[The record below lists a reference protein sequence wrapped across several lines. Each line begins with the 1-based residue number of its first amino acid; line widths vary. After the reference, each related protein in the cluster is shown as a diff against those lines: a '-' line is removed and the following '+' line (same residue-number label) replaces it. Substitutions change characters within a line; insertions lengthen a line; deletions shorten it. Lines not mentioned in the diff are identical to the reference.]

1 MARAY
6 SNDLRRKL
14 LEAHE
19 QGQGTLEELAEEF
32 RVSLGFAKKISAAL
46 RRTGRMERTEQRHGR
61 INRVTPLVQE
71 RLREWLRQQADLTLR
86 ELQRQLRE
94 QMQVSLSIPR
104 LWVVLRRMKLPLKK
118 SRPMPRSKTRRQTGS
133 AAKLGGKRCKG
144 SNRTGWSL

>member
-1 MARAY
+1 MARTY

-32 RVSLGFAKKISAAL
+32 GVSLGFAKKISAAL

-71 RLREWLRQQADLTLR
+71 RLREWLRQQPDLTLG

-94 QMQVSLSIPR
+94 QMQVLLSIPR
-104 LWVVLRRMKLPLKK
+104 LWMVLRQMQLRLKK
-118 SRPMPRSKTRRQTGS
+118 SRSTPRSGTRRKTGG
-133 AAKLGGKRCKG
+133 AARLGGRP
-144 SNRTGWSL
+144 

>member
-1 MARAY
+1 MARTY

-32 RVSLGFAKKISAAL
+32 GVSLGFAKKISAAL

-71 RLREWLRQQADLTLR
+71 RLREWLRQQPDLTLG

-94 QMQVSLSIPR
+94 QRQVSLSISR
-104 LWVVLRRMKLPLKK
+104 LWVVLRQMKLRLKK
-118 SRPMPRSKTRRQTGS
+118 SRSMPRSRTRRKTGS
-133 AAKLGGKRCKG
+133 AAKLGGR
-144 SNRTGWSL
+144 R

>member
-19 QGQGTLEELAEEF
+19 QGQGTLGELAEEF
-32 RVSLGFAKKISAAL
+32 GVSLGFAKKISAAL

-71 RLREWLRQQADLTLR
+71 RLREWLRQRADLTLC

-104 LWVVLRRMKLPLKK
+104 LWVVLRQMKFRLKK
-118 SRPMPRSKTRRQTGS
+118 SRSTPRSRTHRKTGC
-133 AAKLGGKRCKG
+133 AAKLGGKR
-144 SNRTGWSL
+144 

>member
-32 RVSLGFAKKISAAL
+32 GVSLGFAKKISAAL
-46 RRTGRMERTEQRHGR
+46 RRTGRMERVEQRHGR

-71 RLREWLRQQADLTLR
+71 RLREWLRQQPDLTLR
-86 ELQRQLRE
+86 ELQLQLRE

-104 LWVVLRRMKLPLKK
+104 LWVVLRRMQLPLKK
-118 SRPMPRSKTRRQTGS
+118 RGLYR
-133 AAKLGGKRCKG
+133 
-144 SNRTGWSL
+144 

>member
-32 RVSLGFAKKISAAL
+32 GVSLGFAKKISAAL

-61 INRVTPLVQE
+61 INQVTALVQE
-71 RLREWLRQQADLTLR
+71 RLREWLRQQPDRTLG

-94 QMQVSLSIPR
+94 QMHVSVSVPR
-104 LWVVLRRMKLPLKK
+104 LWVVLRQMQLRLKK
-118 SRPMPRSKTRRQTGS
+118 SRSTPRSRTLRKTGS
-133 AAKLGGKRCKG
+133 AARRGGR
-144 SNRTGWSL
+144 R

>member
-61 INRVTPLVQE
+61 INQVTALVQE
-71 RLREWLRQQADLTLR
+71 RLREWLRQQPDRTLG

-94 QMQVSLSIPR
+94 QMQVSVSVPR
-104 LWVVLRRMKLPLKK
+104 LWVVLRQMQLRLKK
-118 SRPMPRSKTRRQTGS
+118 SRSTPRSRTLRKTGS
-133 AAKLGGKRCKG
+133 AARRGGR
-144 SNRTGWSL
+144 R

>member
-19 QGQGTLEELAEEF
+19 QGRGTLEELAEEF
-32 RVSLGFAKKISAAL
+32 GVSLGFAKKISAAL

-71 RLREWLRQQADLTLR
+71 RLREWLRQQPDRTLA

-94 QMQVSLSIPR
+94 RMQVPLSIPR
-104 LWVVLRRMKLPLKK
+104 LWVVLRQMKLRLKK
-118 SRPMPRSKTRRQTGS
+118 SRSTPRSRTPRKTGS
-133 AAKLGGKRCKG
+133 AARLGGR
-144 SNRTGWSL
+144 R

>member
-32 RVSLGFAKKISAAL
+32 GVSLGFAKKISAAL
-46 RRTGRMERTEQRHGR
+46 RRTGRMERREQRHGR
-61 INRVTPLVQE
+61 INQGTPLVQE
-71 RLREWLRQQADLTLR
+71 RLREWLREQPDRTLG

-94 QMQVSLSIPR
+94 
-104 LWVVLRRMKLPLKK
+104 LRK
-118 SRPMPRSKTRRQTGS
+118 TGS
-133 AAKLGGKRCKG
+133 AARRGGR
-144 SNRTGWSL
+144 R

>member
-1 MARAY
+1 
-6 SNDLRRKL
+6 

-61 INRVTPLVQE
+61 INQVTALVQE
-71 RLREWLRQQADLTLR
+71 RLREWLRQQPDRTLG

-94 QMQVSLSIPR
+94 QMQVSVSVPR
-104 LWVVLRRMKLPLKK
+104 LWVVLRQMQLRLKK
-118 SRPMPRSKTRRQTGS
+118 SRSTPRSRTLRKTGS
-133 AAKLGGKRCKG
+133 AARRGGR
-144 SNRTGWSL
+144 R

>member
-61 INRVTPLVQE
+61 INQVTALVQE
-71 RLREWLRQQADLTLR
+71 RLREWLRQQPDRTLG

-94 QMQVSLSIPR
+94 QLQVSVSVPR
-104 LWVVLRRMKLPLKK
+104 LWVVLRQMQLRLKK
-118 SRPMPRSKTRRQTGS
+118 SRSTPRSRTLRKTGS
-133 AAKLGGKRCKG
+133 AARRGGR
-144 SNRTGWSL
+144 R

>member
-32 RVSLGFAKKISAAL
+32 GVSLGFAKKISAAL
-46 RRTGRMERTEQRHGR
+46 RRTGRMERSEQRHGR
-61 INRVTPLVQE
+61 PNQVTPLVQE
-71 RLREWLRQQADLTLR
+71 RLREWLREQPDRTLA

-94 QMQVSLSIPR
+94 QSQVSVSVPR
-104 LWVVLRRMKLPLKK
+104 LWVVLQQMKLRLKK
-118 SRPMPRSKTRRQTGS
+118 SRSTPMSRTGRKTGS
-133 AAKLGGKRCKG
+133 GARRGGR
-144 SNRTGWSL
+144 R

>member
-32 RVSLGFAKKISAAL
+32 GVSLGFAKKISAAL
-46 RRTGRMERTEQRHGR
+46 RRTGRMERSEQRHGR
-61 INRVTPLVQE
+61 PNQVTPLVQE
-71 RLREWLRQQADLTLR
+71 RLREWLRQQPDRTLS

-94 QMQVSLSIPR
+94 QVQVSVSVPR
-104 LWVVLRRMKLPLKK
+104 LWVVLRQMKLRLKK
-118 SRPMPRSKTRRQTGS
+118 SHSTPRSRTPRKTGS
-133 AAKLGGKRCKG
+133 AAWRGGR
-144 SNRTGWSL
+144 R

>member
-19 QGQGTLEELAEEF
+19 QGQGTLEELAEEY

-46 RRTGRMERTEQRHGR
+46 RRTGRMERTAWRHGR
-61 INRVTPLVQE
+61 PNQVTPLVQE
-71 RLREWLRQQADLTLR
+71 RLREWLRRQPDLTLG

-94 QMQVSLSIPR
+94 QMQVTVSIPR
-104 LWVVLRRMKLPLKK
+104 VWVVLRQMKLRLKK
-118 SRPMPRSKTRRQTGS
+118 SRSMPRSKTHRKTSSG
-133 AAKLGGKRCKG
+133 AKLGGR
-144 SNRTGWSL
+144 R

>member
-61 INRVTPLVQE
+61 RNQVTPLVQQ
-71 RLREWLRQQADLTLR
+71 RLRAWLRQQPDLTLG

-94 QMQVSLSIPR
+94 QMQVSFSIPR
-104 LWVVLRRMKLPLKK
+104 LWVVLRWMKLRLKK
-118 SRPMPRSKTRRQTGS
+118 SRSMPRSKTPRKTSS
-133 AAKLGGKRCKG
+133 AAKRGGR
-144 SNRTGWSL
+144 R

>member
-32 RVSLGFAKKISAAL
+32 GVSLGFAKKIAAAL

-61 INRVTPLVQE
+61 INRVTPLIQE
-71 RLREWLRQQADLTLR
+71 RLREWLRQQPDRTLG
-86 ELQRQLRE
+86 ELQRQFRE
-94 QMQVSLSIPR
+94 QLQVAGGVPR
-104 LWVVLRRMKLPLKK
+104 P
-118 SRPMPRSKTRRQTGS
+118 
-133 AAKLGGKRCKG
+133 GG
-144 SNRTGWSL
+144 

>member
-46 RRTGRMERTEQRHGR
+46 RRTWRMERTEQRHGR
-61 INRVTPLVQE
+61 INQVTALVQE
-71 RLREWLRQQADLTLR
+71 RLREWLRQQPDRTLG

-94 QMQVSLSIPR
+94 QMQVSVSVPR
-104 LWVVLRRMKLPLKK
+104 LWVVLRQMQLRLKK
-118 SRPMPRSKTRRQTGS
+118 SRSTPRSRTLRKTGS
-133 AAKLGGKRCKG
+133 AARRGGR
-144 SNRTGWSL
+144 R

>member
-32 RVSLGFAKKISAAL
+32 GVSLGFAKKISAAL

-61 INRVTPLVQE
+61 INQVTPLVQE
-71 RLREWLRQQADLTLR
+71 RLREWLRQQPDRTLA

-94 QMQVSLSIPR
+94 QMQVSMSIPR
-104 LWVVLRRMKLPLKK
+104 LWVVLRQMKLRLKK
-118 SRPMPRSKTRRQTGS
+118 SRSTPRSRTRRKTSSVG
-133 AAKLGGKRCKG
+133 KLGGR
-144 SNRTGWSL
+144 W

>member
-61 INRVTPLVQE
+61 RNRVTPLVQE
-71 RLREWLRQQADLTLR
+71 RLREWLRQQPDLTLG
-86 ELQRQLRE
+86 ELQRQLGE
-94 QMQVSLSIPR
+94 QVQVSLSIPR
-104 LWVVLRRMKLPLKK
+104 LWVVLRQMKLRLKK
-118 SRPMPRSKTRRQTGS
+118 SRSTPRSRTPRKTGS
-133 AAKLGGKRCKG
+133 AAKLGGR
-144 SNRTGWSL
+144 R

>member
-19 QGQGTLEELAEEF
+19 EGRGTLEELAEEF
-32 RVSLGFAKKISAAL
+32 GISLGFAKKISAAL

-61 INRVTPLVQE
+61 INQVTPLVQE
-71 RLREWLRQQADLTLR
+71 RLREWLRQQPDRTLA

-104 LWVVLRRMKLPLKK
+104 LWVVLRQMKLRLKK
-118 SRPMPRSKTRRQTGS
+118 SRSMPRSRTRRKTGS
-133 AAKLGGKRCKG
+133 AAKLGGR
-144 SNRTGWSL
+144 R